1 MLLFFYVNSVREVI
15 ALTEDSVLESLGIQ
29 QLGDRVILK
38 SLCKK
43 AIKG

>member
-1 MLLFFYVNSVREVI
+1 M
-15 ALTEDSVLESLGIQ
+15 EDSVLESLGIQ

-43 AIKG
+43 AVKGKLGIYKLIF